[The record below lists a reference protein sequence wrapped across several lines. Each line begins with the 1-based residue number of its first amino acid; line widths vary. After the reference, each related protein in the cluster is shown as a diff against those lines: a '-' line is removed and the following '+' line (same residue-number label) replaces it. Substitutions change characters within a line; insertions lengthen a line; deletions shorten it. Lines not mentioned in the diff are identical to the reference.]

1 MIDLLT
7 PVKVGIPAGN
17 VVEWKQA
24 VLIGRTIECQPRYDV
39 RLVDGGYLSGIPDVF
54 VERDGVCAAGC

>member
-17 VVEWKQA
+17 VVEWKPA

-39 RLVDGGYLSGIPDVF
+39 RLAEGGYLSGIPDSF
-54 VERDGVCAAGC
+54 VERDAVCPPGY

>member
-17 VVEWKQA
+17 VVEWKDA
-24 VLIGRTIECQPRYDV
+24 VLVGRTICERPTYDV
-39 RLVDGGYLSGIPDVF
+39 RLIEGGYLSGIPDSF
-54 VERDGVCAAGC
+54 VERAA

>member
-17 VVEWKQA
+17 VVEWKAA

-39 RLVDGGYLSGIPDVF
+39 RLADGGYLSGIPDTF
-54 VERDGVCAAGC
+54 VERDAMCAAGC